1 MRSFVEFVAAARAV
15 VEAQAREHAD
25 DRWWILEP
33 LLIVERR
40 ELHIVALAESPHALR
55 ALRAADLAGLPARLA
70 ARRAAV
76 ALHADL
82 LLDGELTAA
91 IVLAV
96 AGSLAVAVEHARVLR
111 TDAGTP
117 MLGPWEP
124 SELDEAAV
132 ATAAHGALR

>member
-1 MRSFVEFVAAARAV
+1 MRSFEEFVAAARAV

-33 LLIVERR
+33 LLVVERR
-40 ELHIVALAESPHALR
+40 DLHTIPLAESPHALR
-55 ALRAADLAGLPARLA
+55 ALRAADLAALPSRLA

-82 LLDGELTAA
+82 SLDGELTPA

-117 MLGPWEP
+117 LLGPWEP
-124 SELDEAAV
+124 SDLDESAV

>member
-15 VEAQAREHAD
+15 VETQAREHVD

-40 ELHIVALAESPHALR
+40 ELHTVALAESPHALR
-55 ALRAADLAGLPARLA
+55 ALRAADLAGLPASLA

-82 LLDGELTAA
+82 SLDGELTPA

-117 MLGPWEP
+117 ILGPWEP
-124 SELDEAAV
+124 SDLDEAAV

>member
-15 VEAQAREHAD
+15 VEAQALEHVD

-40 ELHIVALAESPHALR
+40 ELHTVALAESPHALR
-55 ALRAADLAGLPARLA
+55 ALRAADLAGLPASLA

-82 LLDGELTAA
+82 SLDGELTPA

-117 MLGPWEP
+117 ILGAWEP
-124 SELDEAAV
+124 SDLDEAAV
-132 ATAAHGALR
+132 AIAAHGALR